1 MMPAWWPHL
10 WQDDD
15 RFFMMVRHGVLKL
28 PGLDGLTFAI
38 ENDIGKAVL
47 AAFLDNQDDGT
58 RRALGAEP
66 IDIAPL
72 DLDADEGRR
81 DRRDDGDGATL
92 PTAHIALSVL

>member
-38 ENDIGKAVL
+38 ENDIGKAVRV
-47 AAFLDNQDDGT
+47 A
-58 RRALGAEP
+58 RS
-66 IDIAPL
+66 APSRSTSL
-72 DLDADEGRR
+72 RWIWTPMKADETAGMM
-81 DRRDDGDGATL
+81 ATAR
-92 PTAHIALSVL
+92 PCPQRTSP